1 MTMTEPTS
9 HSSDTKTEN
18 GQLKGFVS
26 AEKDVPTSSP
36 GQEVNKVAYQSGG
49 GSQPCED
56 GGPLMRNDDSDSSSE
71 EKAFQEAAAKFEKRG
86 VKFHEGIVAGYKD
99 APDPWKDAR
108 GWTWHE
114 VMMAYRLSCEKHNTK
129 PLNRIIQQ
137 VQGLVDNGKRQEL
150 FSLKGEKLDHKHC
163 ESIEEILRRIQFS
176 VIDLEGCHLEDESAV
191 ALFDMIEFYDSTC
204 QLNISF
210 NKNIGLRGWQACS
223 KLIRRTPHLIHLDM
237 RNCDLNERSIPI
249 IGRALKLGSTL
260 TVLHLENI
268 SLSGRALIILVAAL
282 KMNETLMELFLADN
296 KLMPSDGIQLGNLL
310 KYNHKL
316 ELLDLRNNH
325 LQDVGTSH
333 LCDGLY
339 EQNLDTGLKTLV
351 LWNNQITYQ
360 AMASVAKTLK
370 SAECLETLNL
380 GHNNITNEGMHI
392 VKDGLLKSKA
402 LLRLG
407 LQGTKVSCEGAVA
420 LAEFVADSPRL
431 VRLDLRE
438 NDIKTAGLMAL
449 SLAMRVNDTV
459 IRLDLDRD
467 TKKESGMKD
476 YAEQQRRLH
485 QEIMVYCERNQQ
497 QTVEREERQK
507 QEKVEHARQEAARQ
521 EVVNVVR
528 AAQEAL
534 QSNMDYI
541 PSAEKIQRPKL
552 LFSNILAPQRSLES
566 PGDFHEDNIPVTS
579 PPASSQNLS
588 LCLPPTT
595 TPQQL
600 LSTPPADM
608 LLSPQYIPKLTA
620 KKIFS
625 VNRVTESL
633 PSPTLVAGQP
643 SEASSSLNLLT
654 ASQVPGAGLPAAI
667 SPTTLCQD
675 LATETVKEYIEQIVS
690 EAAVNGARPVPEDK
704 KSKDSEQTDK
714 ISSDGQKEESKAVDK
729 DSVCEQNVGGS
740 GDNATEDMQ
749 TNEAASAK
757 GGAVCKLEPS
767 QCDKLKEKIKPENVN
782 EGRSVP
788 TQVNSQNAKENCV
801 KPDPSNPSETEQ
813 WQTVDTTD
821 LQQSGQ
827 STTTTGETEKP
838 DFHTNLSLNG
848 LARELASALDT
859 VDEQTD
865 KESATNEFS
874 TTDDFEKELDAMLA
888 SVGLNLPSQFQLTSE
903 EVATPTDNNSS

>member
-18 GQLKGFVS
+18 GQLKEFVS
-26 AEKDVPTSSP
+26 AQKDVPTSSS

-71 EKAFQEAAAKFEKRG
+71 EKAFQDSSAKFEKRG

-129 PLNRIIQQ
+129 PLSRIIQQ
-137 VQGLVDNGKRQEL
+137 IQGLVDNGKRQEL

-163 ESIEEILRRIQFS
+163 ESIEEILRRIQFN

-191 ALFDMIEFYDSTC
+191 ALFDMIEFYDSAC

-223 KLIRRTPHLIHLDM
+223 KLIRRTPHLVHLDM

-282 KMNETLMELFLADN
+282 KMNETLLELFLADN

-360 AMASVAKTLK
+360 AMASVAKALK

-380 GHNNITNEGMHI
+380 GHNNVTNEGMHI

-459 IRLDLDRD
+459 VRLDLDRD

-485 QEIMVYCERNQQ
+485 QEILVYCERNQK
-497 QTVEREERQK
+497 QTAEREERQK

-534 QSNMDYI
+534 QTDMDYI

-588 LCLPPTT
+588 LCLPATT
-595 TPQQL
+595 TSQQL

-608 LLSPQYIPKLTA
+608 LLSPQYIPKLITA

-643 SEASSSLNLLT
+643 SEASSSLNLLA
-654 ASQVPGAGLPAAI
+654 ASQVPGAVLSPAI

-690 EAAVNGARPVPEDK
+690 EAAESGTRPVPDDK
-704 KSKDSEQTDK
+704 TSVDSEQTANT
-714 ISSDGQKEESKAVDK
+714 SSGDGQKEEGKAVGK
-729 DSVCEQNVGGS
+729 DSVSEQNEGS
-740 GDNATEDMQ
+740 EADSSATEDMQ
-749 TNEAASAK
+749 NIEAASAD
-757 GGAVCKLEPS
+757 GVVVRDEEPS
-767 QCDKLKEKIKPENVN
+767 QCDKSKDETQPECAT
-782 EGRSVP
+782 EGHSAL
-788 TQVNSQNAKENCV
+788 TQINSQNTKETCV
-801 KPDPSNPSETEQ
+801 KPDPSNQTETEQ
-813 WQTVDTTD
+813 WQTVDSSD

-827 STTTTGETEKP
+827 STITTGETEKP
-838 DFHTNLSLNG
+838 DFYTNLSLNG

-865 KESATNEFS
+865 KEVAAT
-874 TTDDFEKELDAMLA
+874 TK
-888 SVGLNLPSQFQLTSE
+888 LTSE
-903 EVATPTDNNSS
+903 ENTTPMGDNSS

>member
-1 MTMTEPTS
+1 
-9 HSSDTKTEN
+9 
-18 GQLKGFVS
+18 
-26 AEKDVPTSSP
+26 
-36 GQEVNKVAYQSGG
+36 
-49 GSQPCED
+49 
-56 GGPLMRNDDSDSSSE
+56 
-71 EKAFQEAAAKFEKRG
+71 
-86 VKFHEGIVAGYKD
+86 
-99 APDPWKDAR
+99 
-108 GWTWHE
+108 
-114 VMMAYRLSCEKHNTK
+114 
-129 PLNRIIQQ
+129 
-137 VQGLVDNGKRQEL
+137 
-150 FSLKGEKLDHKHC
+150 
-163 ESIEEILRRIQFS
+163 
-176 VIDLEGCHLEDESAV
+176 
-191 ALFDMIEFYDSTC
+191 
-204 QLNISF
+204 
-210 NKNIGLRGWQACS
+210 
-223 KLIRRTPHLIHLDM
+223 
-237 RNCDLNERSIPI
+237 
-249 IGRALKLGSTL
+249 
-260 TVLHLENI
+260 
-268 SLSGRALIILVAAL
+268 
-282 KMNETLMELFLADN
+282 
-296 KLMPSDGIQLGNLL
+296 
-310 KYNHKL
+310 
-316 ELLDLRNNH
+316 
-325 LQDVGTSH
+325 
-333 LCDGLY
+333 
-339 EQNLDTGLKTLV
+339 
-351 LWNNQITYQ
+351 
-360 AMASVAKTLK
+360 
-370 SAECLETLNL
+370 
-380 GHNNITNEGMHI
+380 
-392 VKDGLLKSKA
+392 
-402 LLRLG
+402 
-407 LQGTKVSCEGAVA
+407 
-420 LAEFVADSPRL
+420 
-431 VRLDLRE
+431 
-438 NDIKTAGLMAL
+438 
-449 SLAMRVNDTV
+449 
-459 IRLDLDRD
+459 
-467 TKKESGMKD
+467 MKD

-485 QEIMVYCERNQQ
+485 QEILVYCERNQQ

-675 LATETVKEYIEQIVS
+675 LASETVKEYIEQIVS

-704 KSKDSEQTDK
+704 KSIDSEQTDK

-740 GDNATEDMQ
+740 GDSATEVMQ
-749 TNEAASAK
+749 TNEAASAE
-757 GGAVCKLEPS
+757 GGAVGKLEPS
-767 QCDKLKEKIKPENVN
+767 ECDKLKKEIKPDNVN

-801 KPDPSNPSETEQ
+801 KTDPSNPSETEQ

-827 STTTTGETEKP
+827 STTTMGETEKP

-865 KESATNEFS
+865 KESATS
-874 TTDDFEKELDAMLA
+874 K
-888 SVGLNLPSQFQLTSE
+888 
-903 EVATPTDNNSS
+903 